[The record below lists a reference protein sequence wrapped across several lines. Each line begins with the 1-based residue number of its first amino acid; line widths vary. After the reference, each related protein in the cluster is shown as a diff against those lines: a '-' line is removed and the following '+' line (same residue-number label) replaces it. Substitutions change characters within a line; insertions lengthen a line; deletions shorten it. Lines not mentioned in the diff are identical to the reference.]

1 MCVLEHGNI
10 DCDKVRTLDKVES
23 TAHLTV
29 NSGCSCSR
37 QCPDLRCQSAE
48 SVERQEMSLTSPYI
62 PDSSTQTKH
71 FDVPVAQNYLDSR
84 LLFGS
89 ADNCI
94 SMKSSEIHDVCIGNW
109 FSPVEFHVV
118 FTKFNESLGNLN
130 QRLGQFYIT
139 AQQRIDAE
147 TFKVGKPCCVKVK
160 DFKYRRGIVLMSA
173 RTAEGECHVC
183 LVDSG
188 ENMFVKMENLREL
201 WEGFAQL
208 PPLAVQCE
216 MVGVHRDM
224 LYRDI
229 LEKFEKQ
236 CKKKRLFK
244 LSIVGYSEGKLLVRL
259 FDHEM
264 NDLFD
269 VHFGELL
276 RKIEMA
282 DKQRAEAMAKGLCRA
297 QKQRSVSSDSD
308 LFDEEEFLH
317 FEDDMLKALI
327 GVDGTDSKAINDTET
342 NSNSSSSVPPSV
354 ERPLSAKSDVE
365 EN

>member
-1 MCVLEHGNI
+1 MG
-10 DCDKVRTLDKVES
+10 
-23 TAHLTV
+23 
-29 NSGCSCSR
+29 
-37 QCPDLRCQSAE
+37 
-48 SVERQEMSLTSPYI
+48 
-62 PDSSTQTKH
+62 H
-71 FDVPVAQNYLDSR
+71 FADVPVAQKYLDSS
-84 LLFGS
+84 LLFGFG
-89 ADNCI
+89 AHCI
-94 SMKSSEIHDVCIGNW
+94 SMSSSEIHDVCIGNW

-118 FTKFNESLGNLN
+118 FTKFYKSLGRLN
-130 QRLGQFYIT
+130 HRLDQFYVT
-139 AQQRIDAE
+139 AQQGSDAA

-173 RTAEGECHVC
+173 STAEGECHVC

-188 ENMFVKMENLREL
+188 ENMFVKIENLREL

-208 PPLAVQCE
+208 PPLAVQCQ

-236 CKKKRLFK
+236 CKKKQLFK
-244 LSIVGYSEGKLLVRL
+244 LSVVGYSEGKLLVRL

-282 DKQRAEAMAKGLCRA
+282 NKQRAEAMAKGLCRA

-308 LFDEEEFLH
+308 LFDEEDFLH
-317 FEDDMLKALI
+317 FDDELLKALL
-327 GVDGTDSKAINDTET
+327 GVDATDSKAITDTET
-342 NSNSSSSVPPSV
+342 NSNFSSSVPPSV
-354 ERPLSAKSDVE
+354 ERPVSAKSDVE
-365 EN
+365 AAKPCEDDWWDSAC